1 MSSGFKRLFS
11 FVIMQLL
18 LLMPV
23 LVQASTVDRLQ
34 IANKQIALLDERARQ
49 MSQELTFIQF
59 AREAPLSQEAL
70 EKAGKKLI
78 DKANL
83 DISVAKSTVD
93 SLTIELSDT
102 KQNLQWMQKNVDEA
116 NDQLNVLNIFGMR
129 LVRNE
134 MVNPADLKADI
145 QYQQSL
151 IALQKTRA
159 DKLQNLLS
167 MANAMLQLKKDELTR
182 INAALKSHRMLHIKQ
197 EEVKD
202 ELTYQVLQNQWL
214 EQVNVLTAKL
224 SHIDPAVNKDAYA
237 SLERDIFYANE
248 SANQA
253 YLRSLIARYQDE
265 VQQMKLMVLKSS
277 SLSMLNET
285 SDQVQTLSKQMT
297 KVDGV
302 LNSRIQ
308 VMNAHIQEMHSRA
321 KVNVDIAQ
329 YLLRLQSLNVKYQA
343 SEDELNTLSA
353 SLTDFRQS
361 LDGAIQGELS
371 SRQGFPMF
379 GVNNWL
385 DVGHEVLIV
394 PGLMLQMIT
403 SLTMQTFKAFLQL
416 NSWGWI
422 LFGLGQGFLWSLF
435 VYLRQRANALL
446 GRVKSESAKI
456 NPKNLVLQW
465 FYRNGRDLWFMSSM
479 LGSFMYLNLPLQ
491 NYLFFAYLGCVWVLF
506 KGISTLA
513 RLCLV
518 ETAYHAEGRD
528 MTLFYRLRWLIVIG
542 AIITGLTVFII
553 QLPLIYELKILLG
566 RLFLMYMMVVSLLLL
581 RYWDVLPNL
590 IISYMDRRHPYM
602 ERSIRLLG
610 VLLPLIMLFN
620 ATMGLIG
627 YLNLVT
633 TVSWYQGVFVLVL
646 MGYLTLRGFLTDG
659 MEQLSRL
666 AIQYTNNGWLWTEA
680 FLKPIDRVLRLVLF
694 FASWAGLFLLYG
706 WDKQSPIVERLIG
719 LLHYQLAHV
728 FNTAITP
735 LNMMELAVVIS
746 VFYWTAKWT
755 REFVYRLLSSRTHDM
770 GIRNSLAILS
780 QYSVIVLGAFFCL
793 RVLGIDL
800 RALAVVA
807 GMFAFGVGLGLRDLA
822 NNFACGFLILLERP
836 LRVGDIV
843 NVGGIEGEVAHIGGR
858 AVTVKTWDRMD
869 LVVPNTEIFNKSFIN
884 WTARDNIV
892 RSIVDVKISR
902 YDDPHAVSLLI
913 LQVLADDASVL
924 NEPRP
929 EVYLREMDDHV
940 MAFEVRYFV
949 NIRSVPSRISVTS
962 TVLMR
967 IWDMFA
973 KHNIKPPYPKQE
985 VLIRST
991 SPQLD
996 QLTLV
1001 QTPPTG

>member
-371 SRQGFPMF
+371 SRQAC
-379 GVNNWL
+379 NHL
-385 DVGHEVLIV
+385 KH
-394 PGLMLQMIT
+394 
-403 SLTMQTFKAFLQL
+403 QTWHNQ
-416 NSWGWI
+416 
-422 LFGLGQGFLWSLF
+422 
-435 VYLRQRANALL
+435 Y
-446 GRVKSESAKI
+446 
-456 NPKNLVLQW
+456 
-465 FYRNGRDLWFMSSM
+465 FM
-479 LGSFMYLNLPLQ
+479 
-491 NYLFFAYLGCVWVLF
+491 
-506 KGISTLA
+506 
-513 RLCLV
+513 
-518 ETAYHAEGRD
+518 
-528 MTLFYRLRWLIVIG
+528 
-542 AIITGLTVFII
+542 
-553 QLPLIYELKILLG
+553 
-566 RLFLMYMMVVSLLLL
+566 
-581 RYWDVLPNL
+581 
-590 IISYMDRRHPYM
+590 
-602 ERSIRLLG
+602 
-610 VLLPLIMLFN
+610 
-620 ATMGLIG
+620 
-627 YLNLVT
+627 
-633 TVSWYQGVFVLVL
+633 
-646 MGYLTLRGFLTDG
+646 
-659 MEQLSRL
+659 
-666 AIQYTNNGWLWTEA
+666 TN
-680 FLKPIDRVLRLVLF
+680 V
-694 FASWAGLFLLYG
+694 
-706 WDKQSPIVERLIG
+706 
-719 LLHYQLAHV
+719 
-728 FNTAITP
+728 
-735 LNMMELAVVIS
+735 
-746 VFYWTAKWT
+746 
-755 REFVYRLLSSRTHDM
+755 
-770 GIRNSLAILS
+770 
-780 QYSVIVLGAFFCL
+780 
-793 RVLGIDL
+793 
-800 RALAVVA
+800 
-807 GMFAFGVGLGLRDLA
+807 
-822 NNFACGFLILLERP
+822 
-836 LRVGDIV
+836 
-843 NVGGIEGEVAHIGGR
+843 
-858 AVTVKTWDRMD
+858 
-869 LVVPNTEIFNKSFIN
+869 
-884 WTARDNIV
+884 
-892 RSIVDVKISR
+892 
-902 YDDPHAVSLLI
+902 
-913 LQVLADDASVL
+913 
-924 NEPRP
+924 
-929 EVYLREMDDHV
+929 
-940 MAFEVRYFV
+940 
-949 NIRSVPSRISVTS
+949 
-962 TVLMR
+962 
-967 IWDMFA
+967 
-973 KHNIKPPYPKQE
+973 
-985 VLIRST
+985 
-991 SPQLD
+991 
-996 QLTLV
+996 
-1001 QTPPTG
+1001 